1 MKKKFNILFDL
12 DGTLTDPQEGIT
24 GSIKYSLEK
33 LGETIPDNLDWC
45 IGPPLSESYQK
56 ILTHNSPAAIQQAI
70 AYYRERFEAVGLY
83 ENKIFPYIPELLQFL
98 NESGHQ
104 LFVATAKPTIYAKKI
119 IKHFKMDVHFKEI
132 YGSELDYTRM
142 DKGELI
148 TYLLQQE
155 LIAPEQ
161 TYMIGDREHDLIG
174 ARKNGITA
182 LAVLYGYGSY
192 AELSRHNPHKMF
204 NSPAE
209 IKDFFE
215 KI

>member
-1 MKKKFNILFDL
+1 
-12 DGTLTDPQEGIT
+12 
-24 GSIKYSLEK
+24 
-33 LGETIPDNLDWC
+33 
-45 IGPPLSESYQK
+45 
-56 ILTHNSPAAIQQAI
+56 
-70 AYYRERFEAVGLY
+70 
-83 ENKIFPYIPELLQFL
+83 
-98 NESGHQ
+98 
-104 LFVATAKPTIYAKKI
+104 
-119 IKHFKMDVHFKEI
+119 MDVHFKEI